1 MASKIR
7 ILVSDF
13 ENSKTPQQ
21 MGSRNL
27 SYQNAGE
34 RLNRKLA
41 SNLGSE
47 SDHDTSLFIHAATFL
62 LEKNAIG
69 TLPLFLKKL

>member
-13 ENSKTPQQ
+13 ENSKTPKQ
-21 MGSRNL
+21 MGRRNL

-34 RLNRKLA
+34 RLKRKLKIRVKPGI
-41 SNLGSE
+41 SFTKGTDYHMQGKIVGS
-47 SDHDTSLFIHAATFL
+47 
-62 LEKNAIG
+62 IG
-69 TLPLFLKKL
+69 